1 MILSRKSFFG
11 YVVLAIDIVS
21 WAIAAAASQALQRNV
36 PDFQLSALRYIGCMV
51 VSIIWIYFKKPS
63 TDLLKIHYVYIIV
76 MSVAS
81 VFYNTCFF
89 SAVSLLPLTDA
100 AAFTIGFKTI
110 IFTLMTTIK
119 SQIPIDKIL
128 IISIVGCI
136 GGTIC
141 ITQPWSGFAG
151 GFTPEFLESMTT
163 SDETMQFNLSML
175 NYNNVSSF
183 LEPITNSDEKMV
195 YHAFLLG
202 LLLSLLAAVADGV
215 YFLVVSVNLKSV
227 DPAVQ
232 SFASALVCFPISVI
246 ISFYV
251 EQPII
256 ISGTL
261 DILLVSTHVLATG
274 ICLLTLTAAL
284 QLLNPIKVAIIQN
297 VDTVINIIPQYVFMG
312 RHLYGRKNILEVF
325 GCILIALFAGLSPF
339 SYSSHYHE
347 DLS

>member
-1 MILSRKSFFG
+1 
-11 YVVLAIDIVS
+11 
-21 WAIAAAASQALQRNV
+21 
-36 PDFQLSALRYIGCMV
+36 
-51 VSIIWIYFKKPS
+51 
-63 TDLLKIHYVYIIV
+63 

-100 AAFTIGFKTI
+100 AAFAIGFKTI

-136 GGTIC
+136 AGTIC

-151 GFTPEFLESMTT
+151 GFTPEFLESMMT
-163 SDETMQFNLSML
+163 SDETMQFNPSML

-183 LEPITNSDEKMV
+183 EPIMNSDDKIV

-232 SFASALVCFPISVI
+232 SFASALVCFPISAI

-256 ISGTL
+256 ISGTI
-261 DILLVSTHVLATG
+261 DILLVST
-274 ICLLTLTAAL
+274 
-284 QLLNPIKVAIIQN
+284 K
-297 VDTVINIIPQYVFMG
+297 F
-312 RHLYGRKNILEVF
+312 
-325 GCILIALFAGLSPF
+325 
-339 SYSSHYHE
+339 
-347 DLS
+347 

>member
-1 MILSRKSFFG
+1 
-11 YVVLAIDIVS
+11 
-21 WAIAAAASQALQRNV
+21 
-36 PDFQLSALRYIGCMV
+36 
-51 VSIIWIYFKKPS
+51 
-63 TDLLKIHYVYIIV
+63 

-100 AAFTIGFKTI
+100 AAFAIGFKTI

-136 GGTIC
+136 AGTIC

-151 GFTPEFLESMTT
+151 GFTPEFLESMMT
-163 SDETMQFNLSML
+163 SDETMQFNPSML

-183 LEPITNSDEKMV
+183 EPITNSDDKIV

-232 SFASALVCFPISVI
+232 SFASALVCFPISAI

-256 ISGTL
+256 ISGTI
-261 DILLVSTHVLATG
+261 DILLVSTHVLVTG

>member
-11 YVVLAIDIVS
+11 YVLLAIDLVL
-21 WAIAAAASQALQRNV
+21 WAIAAAARQALQRNV
-36 PDFQLSALRYIGCMV
+36 PDFQLSAMRYIGCMV
-51 VSIIWIYFKKPS
+51 VSIMWIYFKKPS

-76 MSVAS
+76 MSVSS

-183 LEPITNSDEKMV
+183 EPNTDSGEKKV
-195 YHAFLLG
+195 YHTFLLG

-232 SFASALVCFPISVI
+232 LFASALVCFPISAI

-251 EQPII
+251 EQPIL
-256 ISGTL
+256 ISGTI

-312 RHLYGRKNILEVF
+312 HHLYGRKNILEVF

-339 SYSSHYHE
+339 SSSSHYHE